1 MNLRLF
7 LTTSAGTKDISQ
19 LAPAI
24 TWSGEYTQCAR
35 TLDFGLLSSPTDTN
49 IPAIDCPLGAGVTLA
64 LDDMELFSGFI
75 VSRTKS
81 TESSVIDITAFDR
94 GFYIKRNKASYQFK
108 GTTPE
113 DITRRICADF
123 GIETGYIA
131 QTGVKIS
138 RSFVATTLYH
148 IIQTAYTL
156 ASRETGE
163 KYLVRFEGSKLS
175 VVKVGAEG
183 AVALIAG
190 ESNLMSASTTES
202 IENMINQ
209 VQIVSKEGTVRDTV
223 RDESLIRL
231 YGLLQ
236 EQIRSVDGED
246 MRAEAKRL
254 IENNGVI
261 QRITVHNLGDVHC
274 VAGNAVAV
282 EEPYTGLVGLF
293 YIENDTHTWKNGQYY
308 NKLVLNYRRMMDEK
322 EAGAVI
328 SAAKKKVSGQSVSGS
343 PWQYLYKPGEG

>member
-1 MNLRLF
+1 MNLRLL
-7 LTTSAGTKDISQ
+7 LTSSAGTKDISQ

-24 TWSGEYTQCAR
+24 TWSGDYTQCAR
-35 TLDFGLLSSPTDTN
+35 TLDFGLLSSPTDPH
-49 IPAIDCPLGAGVTLA
+49 IPVIDCSLGTGVTLA
-64 LDDMELFSGFI
+64 LDDVELFSGFI

-94 GFYIKRNKASYQFK
+94 GFYVKRNKASYQFK
-108 GTTPE
+108 GAAPE

-163 KYLVRFEGSKLS
+163 KYLVRFEGAKLS
-175 VVKVGAEG
+175 VVKVGAAG

-236 EQIRSVDGED
+236 EQIRSVDGEN
-246 MRAEAKRL
+246 MRAQAKRL
-254 IENNGVI
+254 LENNGVS
-261 QRITVHNLGDVHC
+261 QRITVHNLGDVRC
-274 VAGNAVAV
+274 VTGNAVAV
-282 EEPYTGLVGLF
+282 EEPYTGLFGLF
-293 YIENDTHTWKNGQYY
+293 YIESDTHTWKNGQYY

-322 EAGAVI
+322 EAGSVI
-328 SAAKKKVSGQSVSGS
+328 SAAKKKASGQSGS